1 MKININHSKKHIN
14 IWVGHADDPHVDINH
29 YIEQYPEYDIAIFRS
44 GKCDLAEAT
53 AKLLFLN
60 Q

>member
-1 MKININHSKKHIN
+1 MKININHSKKYIN
-14 IWVGHADDPHVDINH
+14 IWVGHADAPHVDIKH
-29 YIEQYPEYDIAIFRS
+29 YIERYPEYDIAIFRS
-44 GKCDLAEAT
+44 GKFGLAEVT